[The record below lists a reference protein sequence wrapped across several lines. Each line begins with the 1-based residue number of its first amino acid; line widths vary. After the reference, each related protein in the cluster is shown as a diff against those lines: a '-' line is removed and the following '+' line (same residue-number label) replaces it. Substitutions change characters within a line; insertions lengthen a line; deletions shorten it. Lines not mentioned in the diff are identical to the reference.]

1 MKTNLILFYQKEGTT
16 MSLNSNQLID
26 LGETLLKDY
35 KYSVILYKN
44 SSTIIFSS
52 NYKVKDSNIKNIF
65 FKTVEEAFNSLDTLS
80 RKILYLQFFKH
91 KTSTFIAS
99 TLFIGRSTVYR
110 LRDKALIKIATEYA
124 KIFVH

>member
-1 MKTNLILFYQKEGTT
+1 
-16 MSLNSNQLID
+16 MSLNGDQLID

-44 SSTIIFSS
+44 SSAIIFNS
-52 NYKVKDSNIKNIF
+52 NYKIKSSNIENIF
-65 FKTVEEAFNSLDTLS
+65 FETIEKTFNSLNTLS

-91 KTSTFIAS
+91 KTSTFIANA
-99 TLFIGRSTVYR
+99 LFIGRSTVYR